1 MPAALGSLA
10 INLTNSLP
18 VNTSIVILGQVGG
31 DMGAS
36 LPREASPTGGTHS
49 LQHPSHGQVLGCS
62 PATALP
68 TDPPC
73 TDPTFTPA
81 GQPARALAFGVE
93 AAGGGGV
100 HLYSW
105 THLRPGTYL
114 YETGSLPS
122 LQAPMGLYG
131 RARGDKTPVSAAS
144 GATPAPGDAYP
155 NKAVTL
161 GTTTT
166 AGAPYDAAASTA
178 EFWRG
183 SISLNS
189 SATSAS

>member
-1 MPAALGSLA
+1 
-10 INLTNSLP
+10 
-18 VNTSIVILGQVGG
+18 
-31 DMGAS
+31 
-36 LPREASPTGGTHS
+36 
-49 LQHPSHGQVLGCS
+49 
-62 PATALP
+62 
-68 TDPPC
+68 
-73 TDPTFTPA
+73 
-81 GQPARALAFGVE
+81 
-93 AAGGGGV
+93 V

-131 RARGDKTPVSAAS
+131 VLVVTKPPVSAAS

-166 AGAPYDAAASTA
+166 AGAPYDADVALLFSEIDPRQNSAVDAAAS
-178 EFWRG
+178 
-183 SISLNS
+183 
-189 SATSAS
+189 